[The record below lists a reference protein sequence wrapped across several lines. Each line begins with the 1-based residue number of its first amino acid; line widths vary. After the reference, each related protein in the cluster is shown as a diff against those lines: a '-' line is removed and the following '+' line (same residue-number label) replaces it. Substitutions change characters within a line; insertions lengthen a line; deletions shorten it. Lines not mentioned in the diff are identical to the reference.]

1 MKKENFFI
9 PFLTCFSL
17 FFIINTY
24 CIDQCKAQEVNYKA
38 YSIYVYNFVKY
49 IEWPSNTKTGYF
61 SIGVIG
67 DSPVYAELLQLAAT
81 KKANGHTIIIKKFVS
96 IEDVDYCEI
105 LYISA
110 AKSSSLKR
118 ALEKTANVPTLVV
131 AEREGL
137 AKKGAGI
144 NFVTLD
150 DDVLKFEIN
159 KKVIEDHSLKISKTL
174 ITLGLLVDTKT

>member
-1 MKKENFFI
+1 M
-9 PFLTCFSL
+9 
-17 FFIINTY
+17 INP
-24 CIDQCKAQEVNYKA
+24 CSIDQCKAQDVNYKA

-49 IEWPSNTKTGYF
+49 IEWPETNKTNTSF

-67 DSPVYAELLQLAAT
+67 DSPVYAELLQLAAS
-81 KKANGHTIIIKKFVS
+81 KKANGQTIIIKKFASV
-96 IEDVDYCEI
+96 EDADYCEI

-110 AKSSSLKR
+110 SKSGSLKR
-118 ALEKTANVPTLVV
+118 ALEKTNNIPTLVV

-150 DDVLKFEIN
+150 DDVLKFEMN
-159 KKVIEDHSLKISKTL
+159 KKVIEDHSLKIPKIL
-174 ITLGLLVDTKT
+174 ITLGLMVGKG